1 MTYTIKA
8 TAPTA
13 YQLSSLA
20 AFNIGTNKNGN
31 GSYSGEQTF
40 ETKEAAE
47 QYLITRVDI
56 YNDQDPEGTEKKLAE
71 MYNNIKQNGFLTL
84 DAVTARIEELNS

>member
-31 GSYSGEQTF
+31 GSYSGEQSF

-47 QYLITRVDI
+47 QYLINRADL
-56 YNDQDPEGTEKKLAE
+56 YNDEDPEGSEEKLSK
-71 MYNNIKQNGFLTL
+71 MYNEIKQHGRLTL
-84 DAVTARIEELNS
+84 DAVTARIEEI